1 MPVEL
6 AERYATPV
14 PRYTSYPTAPHFHAD
29 IDDASYRRWI
39 AALPGDATLSLYI
52 HVPFCD
58 RLCWFCGC
66 HTKQIHRYAPVT
78 KYLSALHAEITSV
91 AGLLASRGKVVA
103 IHLGG
108 GSPSMLTPGDFLAL
122 NALLR
127 SHFVVSEEVE
137 FSIEIDP
144 NDMDETRYDALA
156 AIGITRVSLGVQ
168 DFNPEVQA
176 AINRIQTYEQTKA
189 VVDAMRRRGV
199 HSVNLDILYGLPHQT
214 VRSVEAT
221 ARQALTLQPDR
232 LAIFGYAHVP
242 WLKTHQRM
250 IEESALPGIRER
262 FEQAQAAAREV
273 VAAGYEAIGFDHFAR
288 PADDLAAAAREGRL
302 HRNFQGYTVDSATAL
317 IAFGASAIGRLPQ
330 GYVQNTVATATYQ
343 RQIEANGTAIDRGV
357 ALTDEDHLRSYAI
370 ERLLCD
376 FSIARSDLR
385 QRFGDLAEPLAL
397 EMAAVA
403 AGDTDGLTEFDGDRL
418 VVTPRGRPFIRAIA
432 ASFDAYLLKDG
443 ARYSIAV

>member
-91 AGLLASRGKVVA
+91 AGLLAGRGKVVA

-189 VVDAMRRRGV
+189 V
-199 HSVNLDILYGLPHQT
+199 
-214 VRSVEAT
+214 
-221 ARQALTLQPDR
+221 
-232 LAIFGYAHVP
+232 
-242 WLKTHQRM
+242 
-250 IEESALPGIRER
+250 
-262 FEQAQAAAREV
+262 
-273 VAAGYEAIGFDHFAR
+273 
-288 PADDLAAAAREGRL
+288 
-302 HRNFQGYTVDSATAL
+302 
-317 IAFGASAIGRLPQ
+317 
-330 GYVQNTVATATYQ
+330 
-343 RQIEANGTAIDRGV
+343 
-357 ALTDEDHLRSYAI
+357 
-370 ERLLCD
+370 
-376 FSIARSDLR
+376 
-385 QRFGDLAEPLAL
+385 
-397 EMAAVA
+397 
-403 AGDTDGLTEFDGDRL
+403 
-418 VVTPRGRPFIRAIA
+418 
-432 ASFDAYLLKDG
+432 
-443 ARYSIAV
+443 

>member
-91 AGLLASRGKVVA
+91 AGLLAGRGKVVA

>member
-91 AGLLASRGKVVA
+91 AGLLAGRGKVVA

-376 FSIARSDLR
+376 FSIAGSDLR